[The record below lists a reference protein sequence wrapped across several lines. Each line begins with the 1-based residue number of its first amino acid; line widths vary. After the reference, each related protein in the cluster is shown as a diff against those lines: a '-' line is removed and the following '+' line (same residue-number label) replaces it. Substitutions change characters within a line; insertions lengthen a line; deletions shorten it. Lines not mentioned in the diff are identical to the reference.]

1 MTQPAQGVSGVLAQ
15 DIRWRRPPSGS
26 LIAAVGAA
34 VTLVSLFLPWYALR
48 LQITDYRSLSAF
60 AMIHINGGRL
70 LCDPSGPECHETLS
84 VGALVAGIWD
94 WRSLIAV
101 GAAVIILYV
110 ALQAMQP
117 ESASRRLRDWQVVTV
132 LATATALPALA
143 AVVVDPVSVPATGA
157 RLGLDSALAYGAI
170 VGPAGAVVAAVGG
183 LMLWRSNYGSID
195 NRERFVTVGPQA

>member
-15 DIRWRRPPSGS
+15 DIRWRRPPSGR
-26 LIAAVGAA
+26 LI
-34 VTLVSLFLPWYALR
+34 
-48 LQITDYRSLSAF
+48 
-60 AMIHINGGRL
+60 
-70 LCDPSGPECHETLS
+70 CDPPGPECHETLS

-110 ALQAMQP
+110 ALRAMQP

-157 RLGLDSALAYGAI
+157 RLGLDSALSYGAI
-170 VGPAGAVVAAVGG
+170 VGLAGALVAVIGG
-183 LMLWRSNYGSID
+183 LMLWRSNFGSID
-195 NRERFVTVGPQA
+195 NRARCVT